1 MPPGPGQRPLVAIV
15 TGGGSGIG
23 REVARALLRD
33 GHRVVVAGRRRE
45 PLEESLAGRSR
56 RGLAFTADVTDE
68 RQVEALF
75 AATVETFGRV
85 DFLFNNAG
93 LFGPMLPVAA
103 YPLADWEGVVR
114 TNVTGMFLCARE
126 AFRRMARQDP
136 SGGRILNNGSI
147 SAQFPRPGAIGYT
160 ASKHAVTGLTRA
172 LALEGRELG
181 IACGQIDIG
190 NAETDLTREIAAG
203 QPAGTPPE
211 PSFDAAH
218 VGDLVAQLAA
228 LPLDANPL
236 FTTLMATRM
245 PALGRG

>member
-1 MPPGPGQRPLVAIV
+1 MVAIV

-45 PLEESLAGRSR
+45 PLEDSVAGAPGRA
-56 RGLAFTADVTDE
+56 LAFTADVTDE
-68 RQVEALF
+68 ERVQELF
-75 AATVETFGRV
+75 AAAVETFGRV

-93 LFGPMLPVAA
+93 LFGPMLPVAE
-103 YPLADWEGVVR
+103 YPLADWERVLQ

-126 AFRRMARQDP
+126 AFRTMAAQDP

-147 SAQFPRPGAIGYT
+147 SAEFPRPGAIGYT
-160 ASKHAVTGLTRA
+160 AGKHAVTGLTRA
-172 LALEGRELG
+172 LALEGRELD

-190 NAETDLTREIAAG
+190 NAETDLTREISTG
-203 QPAGTPPE
+203 LPAGARPE
-211 PSFDAAH
+211 PSFDASA
-218 VGDLVAQLAA
+218 VGDLVAHLVA

-245 PALGRG
+245 AALGRG